1 MLLNSKG
8 KKVTDPR
15 KIAKSF
21 NDHYASVGP
30 NIDKK
35 NPKSLKKFHE
45 YLRNISPVSPQEIFD
60 IVLSFNIKKSLGPN
74 SIPIYILKI
83 SNNFL
88 SNVSADIINLSVK
101 TGIFPD
107 LYM

>member
-21 NDHYASVGP
+21 NDHYTSVGP

-35 NPKSLKKFHE
+35 IPKSLKKFHE
-45 YLRNISPVSPQEIFD
+45 YLRNIHVNKSFSEVLLLLEKYLTLSCLSISKNHLAQ
-60 IVLSFNIKKSLGPN
+60 IVYLFT
-74 SIPIYILKI
+74 Y
-83 SNNFL
+83 
-88 SNVSADIINLSVK
+88 
-101 TGIFPD
+101 
-107 LYM
+107 

>member
-21 NDHYASVGP
+21 NDHYAKVGP

-35 NPKSLKKFHE
+35 
-45 YLRNISPVSPQEIFD
+45 I
-60 IVLSFNIKKSLGPN
+60 PN
-74 SIPIYILKI
+74 L
-83 SNNFL
+83 
-88 SNVSADIINLSVK
+88 
-101 TGIFPD
+101 
-107 LYM
+107 